1 VNLRDTTRDIISQV
15 EQLTGYPVD
24 VVEDSSLPTT
34 AVVHMASR
42 RTLPVH
48 LVRYNPTVGQPPD
61 YLICFQCSFILRLF
75 ANPPEERFECGYA
88 PAGYVAVRNLA
99 QAHLAGQGYDQ
110 ATIDQAAERFLN
122 ATVVHLRSI
131 PMGLRISEWLAE
143 EYPELLPLQRVQA
156 LNELKLNSESFGPQV
171 RATWPPAIYQAVMAI
186 SAAFALRWSQRLRK
200 PSVMQ
205 PYVQAGYRPQAGEL
219 LDIYHQIPADPAHDR
234 ALVDGWAEA
243 LGLSGWYQWARYEPP
258 L

>member
-1 VNLRDTTRDIISQV
+1 MNLRETTRDILSQV

-24 VVEDSSLPTT
+24 VVEDSSLQTT

-42 RTLPVH
+42 RTLPAH
-48 LVRYNPTVGQPPD
+48 MVRYNPTVGQPPD

-88 PAGYVAVRNLA
+88 PAGYETVSSLA

-110 ATIDQAAERFLN
+110 ARIAQTTERFLN

-131 PMGLRISEWLAE
+131 PVGLRISEWLAQ
-143 EYPELLPLQRVQA
+143 EYPELLPLQRSQV
-156 LNELKLNSESFGPQV
+156 LSELKLNSESFSPQV
-171 RATWPPAIYQAVMAI
+171 RAIWPPTIYQAVMAI
-186 SAAFALRWSQRLRK
+186 NAAFALFWSQRLKK

-205 PYVQAGYRPQAGEL
+205 PYVQAGYRPKAGEL
-219 LDIYHQIPADPAHDR
+219 LDIYHQTPADPVHDR
-234 ALVDGWAEA
+234 ALIDGWAEA
-243 LGLSGWYQWARYEPP
+243 LGLSGLYQWIPYQPP
-258 L
+258 A